1 MKEVVMQEDPWYD
14 RVIWFLCVMFLIA
27 TAGWVWTVF
36 HRQNDKVYIETPAHE
51 IIDMDRTLQ

>member
-1 MKEVVMQEDPWYD
+1 MQEDPWYD